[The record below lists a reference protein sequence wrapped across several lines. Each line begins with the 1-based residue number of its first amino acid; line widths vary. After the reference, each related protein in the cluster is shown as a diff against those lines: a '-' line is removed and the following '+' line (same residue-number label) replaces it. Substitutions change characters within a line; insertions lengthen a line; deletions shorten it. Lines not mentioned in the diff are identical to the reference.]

1 MINYHLSIKSLEK
14 YHVIKTDE
22 ISQVQQEP
30 SISYGE
36 YVEPKIHPLILLS
49 LLQVNPYH
57 ASACSIK
64 ANDILRTGYTIEN
77 DNGRVDEFIQACK
90 PSFEFIMLRALED
103 LQVFN
108 YCALE
113 VVRDSTGEPVRL
125 EYIPAHT
132 IRVHKNLTRYMHTW
146 DNVNITYFKDYQ
158 YDGEIDPETG
168 EDTEAIGANEI
179 IFIHLPNPMCSY
191 YGVPRYIS
199 AAPAILSMQKIDEY
213 NYAFFDN
220 FTIPSYVITVTGEF
234 EDEEILDSE
243 GNPTGK
249 TVLQELIEENFSYIR
264 ENPHTPLVLSV
275 PGGDSVEVKFTPLN
289 TTQQDASFQ
298 NYIDSKKL
306 DIAAAH
312 MIDPYRLGIFETGPL
327 GGNFAEVTRKTY
339 HESVIRPQQ
348 NIIQSILTDFFQE
361 KFGADIIF
369 NFKDEVL
376 LESELV
382 LNYVRLVE
390 AGVITPAE
398 ARKQLFG
405 WDGGLDS
412 FYLPGQ
418 YMPYSSS
425 EEMSMKTRPTNQN
438 NYKKLLRNEYNSMR
452 NQIKKVINSDLQTDE
467 KKRQIDMILTEFKN
481 IGEMKIR
488 EALPSAYETGRLKS
502 GMPTLI
508 ASSPAQDRYIEM
520 QLTGL
525 NDFIEKV
532 RYYLYKIILSQ
543 GS

>member
-14 YHVIKTDE
+14 YHAIKTDDL
-22 ISQVQQEP
+22 SQVQQEP
-30 SISYGE
+30 SISYGD

-49 LLQVNPYH
+49 LLQINPYH

-64 ANDILRTGYTIEN
+64 ANDILRTGYKIEN
-77 DNGRVDEFIQACK
+77 DNGRVDEFIRACK
-90 PSFEFIMLRALED
+90 PSFEFILLRALED

-108 YCALE
+108 YCTIE
-113 VVRDSTGEPVRL
+113 VVRAAGEPQRL

-132 IRVHKNLTRYMHTW
+132 IRVHKDGTKYMHTW
-146 DNVNITYFKDYQ
+146 DNMNITYFKDYR
-158 YDGEIDPETG
+158 YEGEIDPKTG

-179 IFIHLPNPMCSY
+179 IFIHLPNPMCTY
-191 YGVPRYIS
+191 YGVPQYIS

-220 FTIPSYVITVTGEF
+220 FTIPSYVITITGDF
-234 EDEEILDSE
+234 EDEEILDSQ

-249 TVLQELIEENFSYIR
+249 TVLQELIEENFSYLR
-264 ENPHTPLVLSV
+264 ENPHTPLVLSI

-289 TTQQDASFQ
+289 TTQRDASFQ
-298 NYIDSKKL
+298 NYLDSKKL

-312 MIDPYRLGIFETGPL
+312 MIDPYRLGIFEVGPL
-327 GGNFAEVTRKTY
+327 GGNFAEITRKTY

-348 NIIQSILTDFFQE
+348 NIIASILTDFFQE
-361 KFGADIIF
+361 KFGTDVIF

-376 LESELV
+376 LESEIV
-382 LNYVRLVE
+382 RNYVSLIQ

-405 WDGGLDS
+405 LDGGLDS

-418 YMPYSSS
+418 FMQQSALK
-425 EEMSMKTRPTNQN
+425 MTMKANPMNQN
-438 NYKKLLRNEYNSMR
+438 DYKKLLKVEYNLL
-452 NQIKKVINSDLQTDE
+452 KKRVHDVINSNFQTDE
-467 KKRQIDMILTEFKN
+467 KKKQIDMILTEFKN

-488 EALPSAYETGRLKS
+488 EALQSAYENGRIKS
-502 GMPTLI
+502 GMPILI
-508 ASSPAQDRYIEM
+508 ASSPVQDKYIEM
-520 QLTGL
+520 QLAGL
-525 NDFIEKV
+525 DDFIEKT
-532 RYYLYKIILSQ
+532 RHYLYKIILSQ
-543 GS
+543 GD